1 MKGMDNMALETEVQS
16 LSISRN
22 RDSSVML
29 ISMLHIASNVNC
41 TLDIVKRLDTVQLL
55 LSCNRYFIWQARFP
69 IIIHD

>member
-16 LSISRN
+16 LSISRS

-41 TLDIVKRLDTVQLL
+41 TLDIVKRLATVQ
-55 LSCNRYFIWQARFP
+55 
-69 IIIHD
+69 